1 MTAAKHPCL
10 AAWCRFKFAVLKD
23 GDLFHFRYRRVLTK
37 PKINNNYSHSESCGC
52 CFATCVTADKHPC
65 LVPVGHGKF
74 AVPIVADMLNKRYR
88 RLQYD
93 NTDSEFGNLEKPNIK
108 EIHCFRAVDFSLSKN
123 RLIKQY
129 NGMFRQHCLKQ
140 FPYRQGINNFVTLS
154 MQLH

>member
-1 MTAAKHPCL
+1 MKRSGINDIFDLLRRAAMCRLKFRP
-10 AAWCRFKFAVLKD
+10 AAVSRFKFAV
-23 GDLFHFRYRRVLTK
+23 
-37 PKINNNYSHSESCGC
+37 S
-52 CFATCVTADKHPC
+52 
-65 LVPVGHGKF
+65 
-74 AVPIVADMLNKRYR
+74 IVADMCNKRYR

-93 NTDSEFGNLEKPNIK
+93 NTDSEFVDLEKTNIK

-154 MQLH
+154 VQLH